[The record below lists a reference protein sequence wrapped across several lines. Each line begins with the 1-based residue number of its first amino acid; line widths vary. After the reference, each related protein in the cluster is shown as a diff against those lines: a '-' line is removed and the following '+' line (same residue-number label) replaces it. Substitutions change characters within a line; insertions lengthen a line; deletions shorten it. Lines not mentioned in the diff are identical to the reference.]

1 MSLETKLDQILERL
15 DIIESS
21 LGIKKPSLWDNL
33 KPLYNV
39 TDTAKLLG
47 CSVSKVRQYL
57 KYGMLESVS
66 LGHRKM
72 VSSKSIKK
80 LYKDNFEST
89 QY

>member
-15 DIIESS
+15 DVIESS

-47 CSVSKVRQYL
+47 CSVTKVRQYL
-57 KYGMLESVS
+57 KFGMLESVS
-66 LGHRKM
+66 LGHKKM
-72 VSSKSIKK
+72 ISSESIEK
-80 LYKDNFEST
+80 LFKDNFRERT
-89 QY
+89 